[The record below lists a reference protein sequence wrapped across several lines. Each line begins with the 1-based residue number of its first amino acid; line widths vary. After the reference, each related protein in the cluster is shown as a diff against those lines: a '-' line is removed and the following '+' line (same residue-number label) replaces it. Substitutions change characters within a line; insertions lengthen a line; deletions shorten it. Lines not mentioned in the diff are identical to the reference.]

1 VSDARRFDLEVD
13 ALREEVRRMI
23 ADDAYKAAQARQ
35 ENVNVITRL
44 GVEINELRSDWVRT
58 REQWSGMDARITR
71 IEDIVAAD
79 AEQRPVRIELQDS
92 RWRRIELWLIFG
104 AVLLAAGE
112 KGKRFALPHARI
124 MIHQPLTGGVGGQA
138 TDIHIEANEIIQNR
152 QELAEILARHS
163 GQTVARILKDFDRNY
178 YLSAEEAKAYGLV
191 DAVIQRPPK

>member
-1 VSDARRFDLEVD
+1 MSDARRFDLEVD
-13 ALREEVRRMI
+13 ALREEVRRTVSEGHHE
-23 ADDAYKAAQARQ
+23 AAQARQ

-104 AVLLAAGE
+104 AVLLA
-112 KGKRFALPHARI
+112 L
-124 MIHQPLTGGVGGQA
+124 
-138 TDIHIEANEIIQNR
+138 N
-152 QELAEILARHS
+152 LAR
-163 GQTVARILKDFDRNY
+163 GWLW
-178 YLSAEEAKAYGLV
+178 
-191 DAVIQRPPK
+191 